1 MSYAR
6 LTSTAVIVLGT
17 AGAALGLTGC
27 DTVFNP
33 FHAFA
38 AKTASATPS
47 SLPASRPPSLA
58 PSIPAA
64 TTAPLPSVPPTAQ
77 SSPNSDDPW
86 NVVREYYA
94 AIAKGDFPAAWS
106 LLSPS
111 MQSSLG
117 PYSKWSAGYQTTTQ
131 ITVSKVKENGQTVTV
146 TITAQQS
153 DGSTNSY
160 QGYYRANNGQIT
172 SAMITQS

>member
-6 LTSTAVIVLGT
+6 LWSTAVIVLGA
-17 AGAALGLTGC
+17 AGASLGVTGC

-33 FHAFA
+33 LHAFA
-38 AKTASATPS
+38 AKTASAAPS
-47 SLPASRPPSLA
+47 SPPSFSPPSLA
-58 PSIPAA
+58 SSPPATSA
-64 TTAPLPSVPPTAQ
+64 APLPSVPATTQPTAAGG
-77 SSPNSDDPW
+77 DPW

-94 AIAKGDFPAAWS
+94 AIAKSDFPSAWS

-117 PYSKWSAGYQTTTQ
+117 PYSKWSAGYQGTSQ
-131 ITVSKVKENGQTVTV
+131 ITVTKVKESGQSVTV

-153 DGSTNSY
+153 DGSTSSY
-160 QGYYRANNGQIT
+160 QGYYMADNGEIT
-172 SAMITQS
+172 SAKITQS